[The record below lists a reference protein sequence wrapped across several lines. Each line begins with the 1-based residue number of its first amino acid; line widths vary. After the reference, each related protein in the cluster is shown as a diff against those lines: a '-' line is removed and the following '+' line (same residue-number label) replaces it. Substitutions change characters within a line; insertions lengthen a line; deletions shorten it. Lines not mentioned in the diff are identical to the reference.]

1 MTLNNNLNLL
11 FEKLMKDKKKS
22 IRLLRY
28 VNKLES
34 KGQINNLMKTSLI
47 KSIII
52 IISFYPKKRKFIY
65 KFIKYFYKL
74 ESDSKKNFV
83 NLVKQLDFF
92 YSLDLD
98 DVLIDKIIFKTFNF
112 LYCSFKIN
120 KDLPIKL
127 LNEILLSINK
137 LKAENSIKIQLFSL
151 IINKSTN
158 IIKDNNMESFIF
170 VKVSELCGLSTK
182 LINNFIMR

>member
-1 MTLNNNLNLL
+1 MTLNNNLYLL

-22 IRLLRY
+22 LRLLRY

-34 KGQINNLMKTSLI
+34 KGQINNLMKISLI

-74 ESDSKKNFV
+74 ESDSKKNFIK
-83 NLVKQLDFF
+83 LLKQVDFF

-98 DVLIDKIIFKTFNF
+98 DVIIDKIIFKTFYF
-112 LYCSFKIN
+112 LYNSYKIN
-120 KDLPIKL
+120 KDLPITL

-137 LKAENSIKIQLFSL
+137 VKAENSIKIQLFL
-151 IINKSTN
+151 LLINKS
-158 IIKDNNMESFIF
+158 IKIMCDNNKETYIF
-170 VKVSELCGLSTK
+170 VKITELCGLSTK
-182 LINNFIMR
+182 LINNFILR